1 VDVWK
6 NDPSIPVE
14 FTAIQEPLGNAID
27 TVLAEDVAG
36 KTVLVT
42 GCGPIGLLAIGVAR
56 ASGATSILA
65 SEVSPLRRDLAMQM
79 GATQCWDPSAIDIV
93 EAVCDETHGD
103 GVDVL
108 LEMSGN
114 HRALQQGLQALT
126 QGGRV
131 SLLGL
136 FSGPVELDLNT
147 DIILKDVRVYGI
159 TGRHMFA
166 TWYKA
171 ARFLQSGR
179 LDPTP
184 ILTHRLPLRD
194 IDQAM
199 VLIARGECG
208 KVVLVP

>member
-1 VDVWK
+1 
-6 NDPSIPVE
+6 
-14 FTAIQEPLGNAID
+14 
-27 TVLAEDVAG
+27 
-36 KTVLVT
+36 
-42 GCGPIGLLAIGVAR
+42 
-56 ASGATSILA
+56 
-65 SEVSPLRRDLAMQM
+65 M
-79 GATQCWDPSAIDIV
+79 GATQSWDPQAIDIV
-93 EAVCDETHGD
+93 EAVRDETHGD

-108 LEMSGN
+108 LEMSG
-114 HRALQQGLQALT
+114 HPRALQQGLQALT

-147 DIILKDVRVYGI
+147 DIILKDVRIYGI

-194 IDQAM
+194 IDRAM
-199 VLIARGECG
+199 ALIERGECG
-208 KVVLVP
+208 KIVLIP